1 MMESVVYFPSMRTI
15 LLLTVNESPAFK
27 TIAASIL
34 PLAKGRNWAVHV
46 IGRNVPTAIAK
57 LKAELAEARTQKADG
72 LLLFVRSTGLRMADL
87 EEIDAA
93 LPHPERFA
101 RGIDF
106 SKPWGGEAEIWL
118 FGC

>member
-1 MMESVVYFPSMRTI
+1 MITDRTVITEALASVTRSQDLFICFTGEEAQRVCPS
-15 LLLTVNESPAFK
+15 PD
-27 TIAASIL
+27 
-34 PLAKGRNWAVHV
+34 WAVHV